1 MTPNPTSTTTTTT
14 TTMNSTSGT
23 SNGTTS
29 IETTS
34 NTSINDV
41 DSLIEYLKLTN
52 KEYSEQQLR
61 QIFYK
66 FYKVGC
72 QIGNGGFGTIFSGVR
87 IKDNTPIA
95 IKVIKKSKI
104 LHWYNLDG
112 KRIPL
117 EIALMLRVS
126 HVKNCIKIF
135 DYVEQTHCFII
146 VMERLESYK
155 DLFDFI
161 TEKGS
166 LNENSVREYFKQ
178 IVKTIIE
185 IYNLG
190 VLHRD
195 IKDENIL
202 IDLKTGQLK
211 LIDFGA
217 GTFFTNKNSIFT
229 DFQGTRVYSPP
240 EWINKQYYHGDRAAV
255 WSLGVLL
262 YNMIYGD
269 IPWEEDDDI
278 IKCRLIKKNCNY
290 SFTDSDSD
298 KNFQSDVFDLIKKC
312 LNVNDCERIKL
323 DEILNH
329 KWLNKEV
336 NNEQAK
342 VRSEDNDENQHVEA
356 SCSLLSTAT
365 NETVIKSIPEVIKI
379 DKNI

>member
-1 MTPNPTSTTTTTT
+1 M
-14 TTMNSTSGT
+14 
-23 SNGTTS
+23 
-29 IETTS
+29 
-34 NTSINDV
+34 
-41 DSLIEYLKLTN
+41 
-52 KEYSEQQLR
+52 
-61 QIFYK
+61 
-66 FYKVGC
+66 
-72 QIGNGGFGTIFSGVR
+72 
-87 IKDNTPIA
+87 
-95 IKVIKKSKI
+95 
-104 LHWYNLDG
+104 
-112 KRIPL
+112 
-117 EIALMLRVS
+117 
-126 HVKNCIKIF
+126 
-135 DYVEQTHCFII
+135 
-146 VMERLESYK
+146 
-155 DLFDFI
+155 
-161 TEKGS
+161 
-166 LNENSVREYFKQ
+166 
-178 IVKTIIE
+178 
-185 IYNLG
+185 
-190 VLHRD
+190 
-195 IKDENIL
+195 

-342 VRSEDNDENQHVEA
+342 ARSEDNDENHH
-356 SCSLLSTAT
+356 SPLTINDHSLKMPLM
-365 NETVIKSIPEVIKI
+365 
-379 DKNI
+379 

>member
-1 MTPNPTSTTTTTT
+1 MTPNPTSTTTTT
-14 TTMNSTSGT
+14 MNSSSTSGT
-23 SNGTTS
+23 TNGTTS

-146 VMERLESYK
+146 VMERLEAYK

-262 YNMIYGD
+262 YNMVYGD